1 MDFFILSIYSPDSL
15 VITGDASISSHI
27 PRLDFVIRL
36 GSRGMWSEC
45 PYIKGLT
52 VIEIYHLYNIWQ
64 LYVFFGWICRLCG
77 SHLEGVVFKATLL
90 LKYCDLLTKG
100 CYEFVFCLDSVA

>member
-36 GSRGMWSEC
+36 GSQTMWPEC

-52 VIEIYHLYNIWQ
+52 LNRNSSSVKHLAI
-64 LYVFFGWICRLCG
+64 ICLFW
-77 SHLEGVVFKATLL
+77 V
-90 LKYCDLLTKG
+90 DLQALR
-100 CYEFVFCLDSVA
+100 CPS

>member
-1 MDFFILSIYSPDSL
+1 MDFLIFSIHSPVSL

-27 PRLDFVIRL
+27 PRLDSVIRL

-52 VIEIYHLYNIWQ
+52 LNGNSSSVQHLAI
-64 LYVFFGWICRLCG
+64 ICLF
-77 SHLEGVVFKATLL
+77 LV
-90 LKYCDLLTKG
+90 DLQALR
-100 CYEFVFCLDSVA
+100 FPS

>member
-1 MDFFILSIYSPDSL
+1 MDFLIFSIYSPISL

-52 VIEIYHLYNIWQ
+52 LNRNLSSVQHLAI
-64 LYVFFGWICRLCG
+64 ICLFW
-77 SHLEGVVFKATLL
+77 V
-90 LKYCDLLTKG
+90 DLQALR
-100 CYEFVFCLDSVA
+100 FPS

>member
-1 MDFFILSIYSPDSL
+1 MDFLIFSIYSPVSL

-36 GSRGMWSEC
+36 GSRGMCPEC

-52 VIEIYHLYNIWQ
+52 LNWNLSSVQHLTIIC
-64 LYVFFGWICRLCG
+64 LFG
-77 SHLEGVVFKATLL
+77 
-90 LKYCDLLTKG
+90 
-100 CYEFVFCLDSVA
+100 VAPLALRCPS

>member
-1 MDFFILSIYSPDSL
+1 MDFLIFSIYSPVFL

-52 VIEIYHLYNIWQ
+52 LNCNSSSVQHLAI
-64 LYVFFGWICRLCG
+64 ICLFW
-77 SHLEGVVFKATLL
+77 V
-90 LKYCDLLTKG
+90 DLQALR
-100 CYEFVFCLDSVA
+100 FPS

>member
-1 MDFFILSIYSPDSL
+1 MDFLIFSIYSPVFL

-27 PRLDFVIRL
+27 PRLDSVIRL

-52 VIEIYHLYNIWQ
+52 LNWNLSSVQHLAI
-64 LYVFFGWICRLCG
+64 ICLFW
-77 SHLEGVVFKATLL
+77 V
-90 LKYCDLLTKG
+90 DLQALR
-100 CYEFVFCLDSVA
+100 FPS